1 MYVPGSVPMYVPM
14 HVPMYVPIHVP
25 MYVPMHVPMYES
37 MYVPMYVPMSVYHI
51 ALSGSFLSYGFCKVR
66 QMLTNRVKI
75 AKVQEK
81 MPLNL
86 KALTYI

>member
-1 MYVPGSVPMYVPM
+1 MYVPGSVPMYIPM

-75 AKVQEK
+75 GKVQEK
-81 MPLNL
+81 N
-86 KALTYI
+86 ALEP